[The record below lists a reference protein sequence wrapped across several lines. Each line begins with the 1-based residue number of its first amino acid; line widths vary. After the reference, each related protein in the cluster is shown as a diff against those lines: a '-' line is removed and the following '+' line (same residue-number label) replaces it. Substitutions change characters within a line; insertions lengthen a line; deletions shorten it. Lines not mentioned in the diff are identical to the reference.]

1 MAHSSVSVPQ
11 SSYVLHLGDRGRLV
25 LPARLRKQLRLKTGE
40 ALLLTVDEHG
50 AMRLS
55 TRRQRLDA
63 VRGMF
68 ASISPERI
76 LSEELIQERRQEV
89 RRESRK

>member
-1 MAHSSVSVPQ
+1 M
-11 SSYVLHLGDRGRLV
+11 
-25 LPARLRKQLRLKTGE
+25 LPARLRKSLGLKTGE
-40 ALLLTVDEHG
+40 ALLLTVEKNG

-55 TRRQRLDA
+55 SRRQRLEA
-63 VRGMF
+63 TRGMF

-89 RRESRK
+89 RREARK